1 MTRTGR
7 RAHRWLR
14 AVAARSAARD
24 RGALSLELLVIF
36 PVVLMLVLLT
46 VHAGLW
52 WHARNVAMSAAQ
64 QGVEAARGRGSS
76 LDAGTRETRD
86 FLDRAGGSISGAH
99 VSGSRGQTVR
109 ITVTGHVDTLI
120 PGLTLP
126 INQHAE
132 AATERITEP

>member
-1 MTRTGR
+1 MR
-7 RAHRWLR
+7 RVRRRLKDL
-14 AVAARSAARD
+14 ARYSAARD
-24 RGALSLELLVIF
+24 RGALSLELMVIF
-36 PVVLMLVLLT
+36 PVVLMLILLT

-64 QGVEAARGRGSS
+64 QGVEAARGRGAS

-86 FLDRAGGSISGAH
+86 FLNRAGGSISGVQ
-99 VSGSRGQTVR
+99 VSGSRGQTVQ
-109 ITVTGHVDTLI
+109 ITVTGHVDTLV

-126 INQHAE
+126 IHQHAQ

>member
-7 RAHRWLR
+7 QAGRWLR
-14 AVAARSAARD
+14 AVAARSSARD
-24 RGALSLELLVIF
+24 RGALSLELMVIF
-36 PVVLMLVLLT
+36 PVVLMLILLT

-52 WHARNVAMSAAQ
+52 WHARNVALSAAQ

-86 FLDRAGGSISGAH
+86 FLSRAGGSISGAH
-99 VSGSRGQTVR
+99 VSGSRGQSVR

-120 PGLTLP
+120 PGVTLP
-126 INQHAE
+126 ISQHAQ

>member
-1 MTRTGR
+1 VIPIR
-7 RAHRWLR
+7 RVRRRLKDL
-14 AVAARSAARD
+14 ARYSAARD
-24 RGALSLELLVIF
+24 RGALSLELMVIF
-36 PVVLMLVLLT
+36 PVVLMLILLT

-86 FLDRAGGSISGAH
+86 FLSRAGGSISGVQ
-99 VSGSRGQTVR
+99 VSGSRGQTVQ
-109 ITVTGHVDTLI
+109 ITVTGYVDTLV

-126 INQHAE
+126 IRQHAQ